1 LKVKSRLQ
9 KVFAYSKA
17 FLETLHL
24 KYYLVNL
31 VCGFLP
37 KFSSGAIRTYLYR
50 LAGFKLGK
58 GCFIMGNIEL
68 LSGKPDLESYLVVGE
83 NVLISTNVTLN
94 LDEKITIGK
103 NVTLSPFVKIY
114 TSTHKIGPQAKR
126 CSGDAIF
133 EPVVIEDGC
142 WIALGATILPGVRI
156 GYGSVVAAG
165 AVVNKDIP
173 PNSFVAGIPGK
184 VIRELL

>member
-1 LKVKSRLQ
+1 LKVKSGLQ
-9 KVFAYSKA
+9 KVFAYTKA

-24 KYYLVNL
+24 KYHLVNF

-68 LSGKPDLESYLVVGE
+68 LSGKPDLESYLIVGE

-94 LDEKITIGK
+94 LDEKITIGN

-114 TSTHKIGPQAKR
+114 TSTHKIGPEAKR

-133 EPVVIEDGC
+133 EPVVIENGC

-173 PNSFVAGIPGK
+173 PDSFVAGVPGR